1 MKTLNE
7 RATDI
12 LQALLA
18 VRAYRIDHGNGVY
31 TRLRAAMIGR
41 NGKYNLISLVE
52 YYEAKGKLAQNTEM
66 NFAFDTSTKQFIP
79 YYYCNK
85 TLRIES
91 HSAYPTENGM
101 ENCAEERQADHTN
114 FANRWLIRMNS
125 QQPIMNAQRI
135 VQNCVLKNQS
145 TVIEEMIRANLMS
158 EEYLYPFADDVMEWW
173 LIDSWLAERL
183 KEQGE
188 VIIEEYGCYWWGR
201 QSSGQAIYMDGVIQE
216 ICGED

>member
-7 RATDI
+7 RATEI
-12 LQALLA
+12 LKALLA
-18 VRAYRIDHGNGVY
+18 VRAKKLKIKNASQTIHVKLTDC
-31 TRLRAAMIGR
+31 I
-41 NGKYNLISLVE
+41 GKYNLISLVE
-52 YYEAKGKLAQNTEM
+52 YYEAIGKLAQSTEM

-125 QQPIMNAQRI
+125 QQPII
-135 VQNCVLKNQS
+135 
-145 TVIEEMIRANLMS
+145 
-158 EEYLYPFADDVMEWW
+158 
-173 LIDSWLAERL
+173 
-183 KEQGE
+183 
-188 VIIEEYGCYWWGR
+188 
-201 QSSGQAIYMDGVIQE
+201 
-216 ICGED
+216 

>member
-7 RATDI
+7 RATEI
-12 LQALLA
+12 LQTLLA
-18 VRAYRIDHGNGVY
+18 VRAKKLKIKNASQTIHVKLTDC
-31 TRLRAAMIGR
+31 I
-41 NGKYNLISLVE
+41 GKYNLISLVE
-52 YYEAKGKLAQNTEM
+52 YYEAKGKLAQSTEM

-125 QQPIMNAQRI
+125 QQPII
-135 VQNCVLKNQS
+135 
-145 TVIEEMIRANLMS
+145 
-158 EEYLYPFADDVMEWW
+158 
-173 LIDSWLAERL
+173 
-183 KEQGE
+183 
-188 VIIEEYGCYWWGR
+188 
-201 QSSGQAIYMDGVIQE
+201 
-216 ICGED
+216 

>member
-7 RATDI
+7 RATEI

-18 VRAYRIDHGNGVY
+18 VRAKKLKIKNASQTIHVKLTDC
-31 TRLRAAMIGR
+31 I
-41 NGKYNLISLVE
+41 GKYNLISLVE
-52 YYEAKGKLAQNTEM
+52 YYESKGKLAQNTEM

-101 ENCAEERQADHTN
+101 ENCAEERQAGHTN

-125 QQPIMNAQRI
+125 QQPII
-135 VQNCVLKNQS
+135 
-145 TVIEEMIRANLMS
+145 
-158 EEYLYPFADDVMEWW
+158 
-173 LIDSWLAERL
+173 
-183 KEQGE
+183 
-188 VIIEEYGCYWWGR
+188 
-201 QSSGQAIYMDGVIQE
+201 
-216 ICGED
+216 

>member
-7 RATDI
+7 RATEI
-12 LQALLA
+12 LKALLA
-18 VRAYRIDHGNGVY
+18 VRAKKLKIKNASQTIHVKLTDC
-31 TRLRAAMIGR
+31 I
-41 NGKYNLISLVE
+41 GKYNLISLVE

-125 QQPIMNAQRI
+125 QQPII
-135 VQNCVLKNQS
+135 
-145 TVIEEMIRANLMS
+145 
-158 EEYLYPFADDVMEWW
+158 
-173 LIDSWLAERL
+173 
-183 KEQGE
+183 
-188 VIIEEYGCYWWGR
+188 
-201 QSSGQAIYMDGVIQE
+201 
-216 ICGED
+216 

>member
-7 RATDI
+7 RATEI
-12 LQALLA
+12 LQTLLA
-18 VRAYRIDHGNGVY
+18 VRAKKLKIKNASQTIHVKLTDC
-31 TRLRAAMIGR
+31 I
-41 NGKYNLISLVE
+41 GKYNLISLVE
-52 YYEAKGKLAQNTEM
+52 YYESKGKLAQNTEM

-125 QQPIMNAQRI
+125 QQPII
-135 VQNCVLKNQS
+135 
-145 TVIEEMIRANLMS
+145 
-158 EEYLYPFADDVMEWW
+158 
-173 LIDSWLAERL
+173 
-183 KEQGE
+183 
-188 VIIEEYGCYWWGR
+188 
-201 QSSGQAIYMDGVIQE
+201 
-216 ICGED
+216 

>member
-7 RATDI
+7 RATEI

-52 YYEAKGKLAQNTEM
+52 YYEAKGKLAQSTEM

-91 HSAYPTENGM
+91 HSACPTENGM

-114 FANRWLIRMNS
+114 FANR
-125 QQPIMNAQRI
+125 
-135 VQNCVLKNQS
+135 
-145 TVIEEMIRANLMS
+145 
-158 EEYLYPFADDVMEWW
+158 
-173 LIDSWLAERL
+173 
-183 KEQGE
+183 G
-188 VIIEEYGCYWWGR
+188 
-201 QSSGQAIYMDGVIQE
+201 
-216 ICGED
+216 

>member
-7 RATDI
+7 RATEI
-12 LQALLA
+12 LQTLLA
-18 VRAYRIDHGNGVY
+18 VRAKKLKIKNASQTIHVKLTDC
-31 TRLRAAMIGR
+31 I
-41 NGKYNLISLVE
+41 GKYNLISLVE
-52 YYEAKGKLAQNTEM
+52 YYEAIGKLAQSTEM

-125 QQPIMNAQRI
+125 QQPII
-135 VQNCVLKNQS
+135 
-145 TVIEEMIRANLMS
+145 
-158 EEYLYPFADDVMEWW
+158 
-173 LIDSWLAERL
+173 
-183 KEQGE
+183 
-188 VIIEEYGCYWWGR
+188 
-201 QSSGQAIYMDGVIQE
+201 
-216 ICGED
+216 

>member
-7 RATDI
+7 RATEI
-12 LQALLA
+12 LKALLA
-18 VRAYRIDHGNGVY
+18 VRAKKLKIKNASQTIHVKLTDC
-31 TRLRAAMIGR
+31 I
-41 NGKYNLISLVE
+41 GKYNLISLAE

-125 QQPIMNAQRI
+125 QKPII
-135 VQNCVLKNQS
+135 
-145 TVIEEMIRANLMS
+145 
-158 EEYLYPFADDVMEWW
+158 
-173 LIDSWLAERL
+173 
-183 KEQGE
+183 
-188 VIIEEYGCYWWGR
+188 
-201 QSSGQAIYMDGVIQE
+201 
-216 ICGED
+216 

>member
-7 RATDI
+7 RATEI
-12 LQALLA
+12 LKALLA
-18 VRAYRIDHGNGVY
+18 VRAKKLKIKNASQTIHVKLTDC
-31 TRLRAAMIGR
+31 I
-41 NGKYNLISLVE
+41 GKYNLISLVE
-52 YYEAKGKLAQNTEM
+52 YYESKGKLAQNTEM

-125 QQPIMNAQRI
+125 QQPII
-135 VQNCVLKNQS
+135 
-145 TVIEEMIRANLMS
+145 
-158 EEYLYPFADDVMEWW
+158 
-173 LIDSWLAERL
+173 
-183 KEQGE
+183 
-188 VIIEEYGCYWWGR
+188 
-201 QSSGQAIYMDGVIQE
+201 
-216 ICGED
+216 

>member
-7 RATDI
+7 RATEI

-18 VRAYRIDHGNGVY
+18 VRAKKLKIKNASQTIHVKLTDC
-31 TRLRAAMIGR
+31 I
-41 NGKYNLISLVE
+41 GKYNLISLVE
-52 YYEAKGKLAQNTEM
+52 YYESKGKLAQNTEM

-125 QQPIMNAQRI
+125 QKPII
-135 VQNCVLKNQS
+135 
-145 TVIEEMIRANLMS
+145 
-158 EEYLYPFADDVMEWW
+158 
-173 LIDSWLAERL
+173 
-183 KEQGE
+183 
-188 VIIEEYGCYWWGR
+188 
-201 QSSGQAIYMDGVIQE
+201 
-216 ICGED
+216 

>member
-7 RATDI
+7 RATEI
-12 LQALLA
+12 LQTLLA
-18 VRAYRIDHGNGVY
+18 VRAKKLKIKNASQTIHVKLTDC
-31 TRLRAAMIGR
+31 I
-41 NGKYNLISLVE
+41 GKYNLISLVE

-125 QQPIMNAQRI
+125 QQPII
-135 VQNCVLKNQS
+135 
-145 TVIEEMIRANLMS
+145 
-158 EEYLYPFADDVMEWW
+158 
-173 LIDSWLAERL
+173 
-183 KEQGE
+183 
-188 VIIEEYGCYWWGR
+188 
-201 QSSGQAIYMDGVIQE
+201 
-216 ICGED
+216 

>member
-7 RATDI
+7 RATEI

-41 NGKYNLISLVE
+41 K
-52 YYEAKGKLAQNTEM
+52 
-66 NFAFDTSTKQFIP
+66 
-79 YYYCNK
+79 
-85 TLRIES
+85 
-91 HSAYPTENGM
+91 
-101 ENCAEERQADHTN
+101 
-114 FANRWLIRMNS
+114 
-125 QQPIMNAQRI
+125 RI
-135 VQNCVLKNQS
+135 VQTCVLKNQS
-145 TVIEEMIRANLMS
+145 TVIEEMIRANLIS
-158 EEYLYPFADDVMEWW
+158 EEYLYPFVDDVMEWW

-216 ICGED
+216 ICGND

>member
-7 RATDI
+7 RATEI
-12 LQALLA
+12 LKALLA
-18 VRAYRIDHGNGVY
+18 VRAKKLKIKNASQTIHVKLTDC
-31 TRLRAAMIGR
+31 I
-41 NGKYNLISLVE
+41 GKYNLISLVE
-52 YYEAKGKLAQNTEM
+52 YYEAKGKLAQSTEM

-125 QQPIMNAQRI
+125 QQPII
-135 VQNCVLKNQS
+135 
-145 TVIEEMIRANLMS
+145 
-158 EEYLYPFADDVMEWW
+158 
-173 LIDSWLAERL
+173 
-183 KEQGE
+183 
-188 VIIEEYGCYWWGR
+188 
-201 QSSGQAIYMDGVIQE
+201 
-216 ICGED
+216 

>member
-7 RATDI
+7 RATEI
-12 LQALLA
+12 LKALLA
-18 VRAYRIDHGNGVY
+18 VRAKKLKIKNASQTIHVKLTDC
-31 TRLRAAMIGR
+31 I
-41 NGKYNLISLVE
+41 GKYNLISLVE

-114 FANRWLIRMNS
+114 FANRWLIRTNS
-125 QQPIMNAQRI
+125 QQPII
-135 VQNCVLKNQS
+135 
-145 TVIEEMIRANLMS
+145 
-158 EEYLYPFADDVMEWW
+158 
-173 LIDSWLAERL
+173 
-183 KEQGE
+183 
-188 VIIEEYGCYWWGR
+188 
-201 QSSGQAIYMDGVIQE
+201 
-216 ICGED
+216 

>member
-1 MKTLNE
+1 
-7 RATDI
+7 
-12 LQALLA
+12 
-18 VRAYRIDHGNGVY
+18 
-31 TRLRAAMIGR
+31 MIGR

-52 YYEAKGKLAQNTEM
+52 YYEAKGKFAQNTEM

-125 QQPIMNAQRI
+125 QQPII
-135 VQNCVLKNQS
+135 
-145 TVIEEMIRANLMS
+145 
-158 EEYLYPFADDVMEWW
+158 
-173 LIDSWLAERL
+173 
-183 KEQGE
+183 
-188 VIIEEYGCYWWGR
+188 
-201 QSSGQAIYMDGVIQE
+201 
-216 ICGED
+216 

>member
-1 MKTLNE
+1 
-7 RATDI
+7 
-12 LQALLA
+12 
-18 VRAYRIDHGNGVY
+18 VY

-125 QQPIMNAQRI
+125 QQPII
-135 VQNCVLKNQS
+135 
-145 TVIEEMIRANLMS
+145 
-158 EEYLYPFADDVMEWW
+158 
-173 LIDSWLAERL
+173 
-183 KEQGE
+183 
-188 VIIEEYGCYWWGR
+188 
-201 QSSGQAIYMDGVIQE
+201 
-216 ICGED
+216 

>member
-52 YYEAKGKLAQNTEM
+52 CYESKGKLAQNTEM

-125 QQPIMNAQRI
+125 QQPII
-135 VQNCVLKNQS
+135 
-145 TVIEEMIRANLMS
+145 
-158 EEYLYPFADDVMEWW
+158 
-173 LIDSWLAERL
+173 
-183 KEQGE
+183 
-188 VIIEEYGCYWWGR
+188 
-201 QSSGQAIYMDGVIQE
+201 
-216 ICGED
+216 

>member
-1 MKTLNE
+1 MKGRQKFCKLVSRAGLQNRPRE
-7 RATDI
+7 RS
-12 LQALLA
+12 
-18 VRAYRIDHGNGVY
+18 Y

-125 QQPIMNAQRI
+125 QQPII
-135 VQNCVLKNQS
+135 
-145 TVIEEMIRANLMS
+145 
-158 EEYLYPFADDVMEWW
+158 
-173 LIDSWLAERL
+173 
-183 KEQGE
+183 
-188 VIIEEYGCYWWGR
+188 
-201 QSSGQAIYMDGVIQE
+201 
-216 ICGED
+216 